1 MLTNR
6 IWLYL
11 VSHCV
16 VFQLAL
22 NIWVI
27 SYNYLIS
34 SVISKNSQRILKINR
49 ICLITALMIH
59 VYQRF
64 MTFSTYIFLI
74 LSTLLLFTRTN
85 TNRQCITPLFTL
97 FLMIYQKLLQGINH
111 KFCQKKSQ
119 TLSLLT
125 RLLRVLEEAIE

>member
-49 ICLITALMIH
+49 ICLITALMI
-59 VYQRF
+59 YQRF

-74 LSTLLLFTRTN
+74 LSTLLLYTRTK
-85 TNRQCITPLFTL
+85 TNRQCTIPLFTL
-97 FLMIYQKLLQGINH
+97 FLMIYKKLLQGINH

>member
-11 VSHCV
+11 VSHSV
-16 VFQLAL
+16 EFQLAL

-49 ICLITALMIH
+49 ICLITALMI
-59 VYQRF
+59 YQRF

-74 LSTLLLFTRTN
+74 VSTLLLFTRTN
-85 TNRQCITPLFTL
+85 TNRQCTTPLFTL
-97 FLMIYQKLLQGINH
+97 FLMIYQKLFQGINH
-111 KFCQKKSQ
+111 KFCPKKSQ